1 MNGLGRVL
9 PLSLLTVKNFFFF
22 CPLAERGGGTL
33 HSSFMWLGCTNRA
46 RANRNVSAPV
56 LLIKKKLIEN
66 MHGSVLLT
74 TLVQVATVRRKE
86 GVEG

>member
-22 CPLAERGGGTL
+22 CPLARGGGGAHFTPA
-33 HSSFMWLGCTNRA
+33 FMWLGCTNRA

-56 LLIKKKLIEN
+56 LLFKKKLIEN
-66 MHGSVLLT
+66 MHGSVT
-74 TLVQVATVRRKE
+74 AQCC
-86 GVEG
+86 